1 MRPTIFRKSAFVLL
15 ATSVLFSTWKASEG
29 SENKIYQEQQIRD
42 TRDNY
47 ELDVCFP
54 VAGIT
59 FIDQSIQKLVDE
71 TIEEFKKNIGTDLPS
86 PNWKNVLKV
95 SYHNFRFSEEI
106 IGFRFEVYIFTGGA
120 HGMTR
125 IITRNFFLGE
135 QKEIELEDVFLKNS
149 GYLAE
154 ISRITAKNL
163 EKKLGFY
170 AKEAWI
176 KEGAGPKEDNF
187 ARFNLLPGAI
197 IFYFEQYTVAPY
209 AAGVQEVKIPLA
221 QLKKFLQPFLEDR

>member
-1 MRPTIFRKSAFVLL
+1 MRLLVFQKPALVLL
-15 ATSVLFSTWKASEG
+15 TVSVLFSFGKNLEG
-29 SENKIYQEQQIRD
+29 SGNKTYREKQIKD
-42 TRDNY
+42 AGYNY

-54 VAGIT
+54 ITGIA
-59 FIDQSIQKLVDE
+59 FIDLSIQKLADE

-86 PNWKNVLKV
+86 PNWKNELKV
-95 SYHNFRFSEEI
+95 SYRTFRFSEEI
-106 IGFRFEVYIFTGGA
+106 IGFRFEVYLFTGGA

-125 IITRNFFLGE
+125 IITRNFLLGA
-135 QKEIELEDVFLKNS
+135 QREIKLEDVFLERS

-154 ISRITAKNL
+154 ISRTAVKIL

-176 KEGAGPKEDNF
+176 KEGAGPKEENF

-197 IFYFEQYTVAPY
+197 IFYFEHYTVAPY
-209 AAGVQEVKIPLA
+209 AAGVQEVEISLA
-221 QLKKFLQPFLEDR
+221 QLNKFLQPFLKNR